1 MNILDSAKVRIVF
14 DIILFA
20 SLLTG
25 IIGIYTL
32 YLGQFS
38 IAIRAFVSLV
48 IMMGLLFFSKSRGQI
63 TTTVHILLSLSC
75 LSVLSNVF
83 IVIQEVDYSTIAL
96 FFVNVIFGFYF
107 LSIRTGFIYL
117 IIQAIGIL
125 VVMFLNYEGIQWTS
139 FQPEVITP
147 PEQALAFFVVLVL
160 IIYMLIQFHRANNQ
174 FSSHLTE
181 SNLMLKEARDSADEM
196 SRLKT
201 HFLANMSHEIRTPIN
216 GIIGLSELIGEATQN
231 QEVKKMADMQLESS
245 RRLLNTITSI
255 LKLSKMEAEGE
266 RIELKKLDINYLVNS
281 TVKLLK
287 PLADKKGIEL
297 KSTFKKSDISCYA
310 TEDIMY
316 QIMNNIIGN
325 GIKFTDEGS
334 VEISTDQNE
343 NNVEIQVVDTGI
355 GISEDFLPKIF
366 NAFEQ
371 ESRGFNRDFEGSG
384 LGLSISKRYIELLG
398 GELIVQSEKGKGTTF
413 KIRLPHHH

>member
-1 MNILDSAKVRIVF
+1 MYKSIRKYFIGDITAGMNILDSAKVRIVF

-181 SNLMLKEARDSADEM
+181 SKDR
-196 SRLKT
+196 
-201 HFLANMSHEIRTPIN
+201 
-216 GIIGLSELIGEATQN
+216 
-231 QEVKKMADMQLESS
+231 
-245 RRLLNTITSI
+245 
-255 LKLSKMEAEGE
+255 
-266 RIELKKLDINYLVNS
+266 
-281 TVKLLK
+281 
-287 PLADKKGIEL
+287 
-297 KSTFKKSDISCYA
+297 KS
-310 TEDIMY
+310 
-316 QIMNNIIGN
+316 
-325 GIKFTDEGS
+325 
-334 VEISTDQNE
+334 
-343 NNVEIQVVDTGI
+343 VV
-355 GISEDFLPKIF
+355 
-366 NAFEQ
+366 
-371 ESRGFNRDFEGSG
+371 
-384 LGLSISKRYIELLG
+384 
-398 GELIVQSEKGKGTTF
+398 
-413 KIRLPHHH
+413 